1 MPPPGLR
8 STITALKNSADLALW
23 LKRLNPDFAAEIKDT
38 FERSLSELTE
48 GIVHV
53 AVIGSFSSGKST
65 LVNRLVGEDV
75 LPTGRGVV
83 TARPVLLEP
92 GSETSVGWRSRDA
105 EQKLVPG
112 SSPSPSHVLR
122 ELQSNPPKG
131 DQHAWLKVA
140 IRDWPFSNRLR
151 LIDTPGFDSEDPSHR
166 TMTLAALADAS
177 AALVVVEPRGMSQ
190 DVREFVV
197 RNVAPHVPT
206 VALVVNQLDTV
217 DSEEIP
223 EIVTRTMQHAVGEL
237 GLSQANVI
245 ACSAKGV
252 VDPEGRFRGYA
263 EVRTWIY
270 DIAGP
275 NLERIV
281 AARIAEKMTAALG
294 RAREQLRKDADFL
307 RARLAEIENQ
317 RSSSA
322 HESLMALINSAIDRA
337 VEATDQARVIANQ
350 KVEQAGDTL
359 GDELV
364 SYLRSDEADLSDAE
378 PTERAINRIFQKCTK
393 TVDQALTGFA
403 QRLLNASRSC
413 IADIDQEVATR
424 WSNLEVPRSDFASP
438 EAQTFEKIRREGS
451 SVSVGELP
459 TDAGLF
465 TASVLGGAA
474 LGTVVPVIGTVLG
487 AITGFLGALFF
498 SDAQDKAIQQICE
511 AVSAAYSRVVDDYNT
526 QASSL
531 CDAMSEQMDGA
542 IGARVQV
549 YGRALDKLSAELRS
563 RSAELAREQCAMD
576 RLAER
581 IDSSL
586 TSLERY
592 QIRAPAPY
600 APTR

>member
-65 LVNRLVGEDV
+65 LVNKLMGDDV

-83 TARPVLLEP
+83 TARPVLIEP
-92 GSETSVGWRSRDA
+92 GPETSVGWRSRDA

-177 AALVVVEPRGMSQ
+177 AAIVVVEPRGMSQ

-307 RARLAEIENQ
+307 RARLAEIEHQ
-317 RSSSA
+317 RSNDARRSLDALTDSSA
-322 HESLMALINSAIDRA
+322 ETFLEALGRA
-337 VEATDQARVIANQ
+337 RETANQ
-350 KVEQAGDTL
+350 KVEQAGATL
-359 GDELV
+359 DDELI
-364 SYLRSDEADLSDAE
+364 SYLRSDEADLYDAE
-378 PTERAINRIFQKCTK
+378 QTERAIDRIFQKCTK
-393 TVDQALTGFA
+393 AADQALTGLA
-403 QRLLNASRSC
+403 HRSLTASREC
-413 IADIDQEVATR
+413 IANIDKEVAAR
-424 WSNLEVPRSDFASP
+424 WSNLEVPSSDLSSP
-438 EAQTFEKIRREGS
+438 EAQTFERIRREGS
-451 SVSVGELP
+451 GVSVGELP
-459 TDAGLF
+459 TDSGLLA
-465 TASVLGGAA
+465 ASVLGGAA

-487 AITGFLGALFF
+487 AIAGFFGAVFF
-498 SDAQDKAIQQICE
+498 SDAQDKAAAQIFDAVTE
-511 AVSAAYSRVVDDYNT
+511 AYNRVVDDYNS

-531 CDAMSEQMDGA
+531 CRSMSQHTGRALD
-542 IGARVQV
+542 ARVEL
-549 YGRALDKLSAELRS
+549 YGRALDRLTDQLRS
-563 RSAELAREQCAMD
+563 RSAELGREQCALD
-576 RLAER
+576 RLTER

-592 QIRAPAPY
+592 RVRGPA
-600 APTR
+600 ASSPTR